1 MRRGWHHLWGLEK
14 GYRKIVRVTDI
25 LDSTRV
31 AAGGLADF
39 ATGLVSPSLRLGVTG
54 LSRAGKTVFI
64 TALVNALLKGGRFPA
79 FEALSG
85 GRITRCYLEPQPD
98 DTLPRFAYETHVKA
112 LSGED
117 RHWPESTSRISQLR
131 ITAEY
136 TPLGFLS
143 RNLGSG
149 RLHIDIVDYP
159 GEWLL
164 DLPLMRMSYAEW
176 SAATVAASRVS
187 PRLAHA
193 GEWHALLSELGPGKP
208 ADEQEAISSAELFT
222 AYLARCRKEDVSLST
237 LPPGRF
243 LMPGDY
249 RGSPLLAFA
258 PLDIAP
264 DTEFS
269 RGTLGALMQRR
280 YDAYV
285 STIVK
290 PFFYGHFARLDRQ
303 IVLVDALTAL
313 NAGAPAVKDLQQAM
327 TDILT
332 CFRQGS
338 NSILSTFFGR
348 RIDRVLFAATKADLL
363 HHTSHDRLENILKVI
378 VADAMTRAEYSG
390 AHIEVA
396 ALAAIRATREAS
408 VRQKGETLEC
418 IVGTPLAGEAVGETR
433 FDGTAE
439 AAIFP
444 GDLPKEPARAL
455 EGALEGT
462 LKFVRFRPPL
472 PKDGAWPHIRLDR
485 TMEFL
490 LGDRFQ

>member
-1 MRRGWHHLWGLEK
+1 MKLS
-14 GYRKIVRVTDI
+14 DI
-25 LDSTRV
+25 LDGTRI

-39 ATGLVSPSLRLGVTG
+39 ATGIVSPTVRLGVTG

-64 TALVNALLKGGRFPA
+64 TALVHALLKGGRFPA
-79 FEALSG
+79 FEALAQ

-98 DTLPRFAYETHVKA
+98 DSLPRFSYEQHLKA
-112 LSGED
+112 LSGDD

-136 TPLGFLS
+136 SPRGLIA

-149 RLHIDIVDYP
+149 KLHIDIVDYP

-176 SAATVAASRVS
+176 SAATVAASRVP

-193 GEWHALLSELGPGKP
+193 GDWHRLLASLDPLKP
-208 ADEQEAISSAELFT
+208 ADEHDAIASSEVFT
-222 AYLARCRKEDVSLST
+222 AYLARCRQDDVSLST

-249 RGSPLLAFA
+249 KGSPLLAFA

-264 DTEFS
+264 DTELP
-269 RGTLGALMQRR
+269 RGSLGALMERR
-280 YDAYV
+280 YQSYV

-290 PFFYGHFARLDRQ
+290 PFFFGHFARLDRQ

-313 NAGAPAVKDLQQAM
+313 NAGASAVKDLQTALTQ
-327 TDILT
+327 ILT

-338 NSILSTFFGR
+338 NSILSAMLGR
-348 RIDRVLFAATKADLL
+348 RIDRILFAATKADLL
-363 HHTSHDRLENILKVI
+363 HHTSHDRLENILKLI
-378 VADAMTRAEYSG
+378 VEDAMTRAEYSG
-390 AHIEVA
+390 AGIDVA

-408 VRQKGETLEC
+408 VKQKGETLEC
-418 IVGTPLAGEAVGETR
+418 IVGTPLAGETVGTTH
-433 FDGTAE
+433 FDGNTR
-439 AAIFP
+439 
-444 GDLPKEPARAL
+444 GRDLPGRSS
-455 EGALEGT
+455 
-462 LKFVRFRPPL
+462 R
-472 PKDGAWPHIRLDR
+472 
-485 TMEFL
+485 
-490 LGDRFQ
+490 

>member
-1 MRRGWHHLWGLEK
+1 MDG
-14 GYRKIVRVTDI
+14 
-25 LDSTRV
+25 TRI
-31 AAGGLADF
+31 AAGGLSDF
-39 ATGLVSPSLRLGVTG
+39 ASGLVSPSVRVGVTG

-98 DTLPRFAYETHVKA
+98 DTLPRFAFEAHTKA
-112 LSGED
+112 LSGEA

-136 TPLGFLS
+136 TPMGLLA

-164 DLPLMRMSYAEW
+164 DLPLMRLSYAEW
-176 SAATVAASRVS
+176 SAATVAASRQA

-193 GEWHALLSELGPGKP
+193 GEWHALLSTLDAAKQ
-208 ADEQEAISSAELFT
+208 ADEQDAIAAAEVFT
-222 AYLARCRKEDVSLST
+222 AYLARCRKEDVSLSS

-249 RGSPLLAFA
+249 KGSPLLAFA
-258 PLDIAP
+258 PLDIAA
-264 DTEFS
+264 DAALEKGS
-269 RGTLGALMQRR
+269 LGALMERR
-280 YDAYV
+280 YQAYV

-313 NAGAPAVKDLQQAM
+313 NAGPSAVKDLQQAL
-327 TDILT
+327 TDILL

-338 NSILSTFFGR
+338 NSILSNLFGR

-363 HHTSHDRLENILKVI
+363 HHTSHDRLENILKLI
-378 VADAMTRAEYSG
+378 VEDAMTRADYSG
-390 AHIEVA
+390 AKIDVA
-396 ALAAIRATREAS
+396 AMAAIRATREAS

-418 IVGTPLAGEAVGETR
+418 IVGTPLAGEAVGGTQ
-433 FDGTAE
+433 FDGATE

-444 GDLPKEPARAL
+444 GDLPKDAAKAL
-455 EGALEGT
+455 DGALEGS

-472 PKDGAWPHIRLDR
+472 PKDGTWPHIRLDR
-485 TMEFL
+485 AMEFL
-490 LGDRFQ
+490 LGDRFA